1 MPNNRRI
8 MELIVSKSDLLIE
21 ESIPRVLLQFCEHT
35 AGYEV
40 VLQRWEKGDDSE
52 FLSVVEHP
60 GEQFGAYFER
70 SFRALKAE
78 QARLLRRVMR
88 QARMVRRC
96 GDDAS
101 TPASLV
107 RPGGMPE

>member
-1 MPNNRRI
+1 

-40 VLQRWEKGDDSE
+40 VLKRWEKGDDSE

-60 GEQFGAYFER
+60 RDEFGAYFER

-78 QARLLRRVMR
+78 QARLLRHVTR

-101 TPASLV
+101 TPSSLV